1 MKAKYSLLSQDDFDL
16 GSRGG
21 EGEESGALLGGLADM
36 WGGGGGG
43 PSQNSASHDRP
54 EKSVSLRLY
63 TMQKHHFFLAFAIFF
78 SLFMFSVTVGWVSP
92 DMVERTHVKASQVKT
107 NSTSN
112 VDIPAGPFVMKSPKM
127 SRYNQQLWLMV
138 RFILENN
145 DEAFT
150 KNFTVML
157 SVVGLKKGLKKGD
170 IIGYRKHNR
179 TRSLECVGATCKS
192 IILMHLGQLPDTEY
206 LVNASLFGFDHQSYN
221 VKDLLFT
228 WATYNPAFTQLEL
241 AFRFIFF
248 LLTLGTL
255 VMFVHSLQKF
265 PVLDW
270 SMEQRWMLVL
280 LILLSLYNNPFFPL
294 TLTSSPLLAGVLDSI
309 FQSSFL
315 FSLLMFWLCVLHGLR
330 QTRRPLLRFYAP
342 KFFLVFL
349 MWLSALTMEIT
360 QQFNEVRDPTY
371 SFQINTAHYHRF
383 RILFFVLFFIYTK
396 YAVYL
401 TIKAFVELRSMQF
414 IQTRLRFIT
423 GFMGVIIILCVS
435 IVYVKFGFGVLE
447 DNFVSRLYTSYDSA
461 TQFVS
466 FYALLNLYVYMMVYV
481 YTPSAGREVRHR
493 HTLTLST
500 GSPAGAQG
508 GLLAPDGRQRHGRD
522 GPLRGDGREETS
534 HQRQGRGGERLG
546 RSHIM
551 LSGRHSWCLDRC

>member
-1 MKAKYSLLSQDDFDL
+1 MKTKYSLLSQDEFDL
-16 GSRGG
+16 TDTGGGGGGGG
-21 EGEESGALLGGLADM
+21 ESGSLLGSLADM
-36 WGGGGGG
+36 WG
-43 PSQNSASHDRP
+43 PENKKATAASHDRP
-54 EKSVSLRLY
+54 EKSVTLRLY
-63 TMQKHHFFLAFAIFF
+63 TMQKHHFFLSFAIFF
-78 SLFMFSVTVGWVSP
+78 SLFLFSVTVGWLSP
-92 DMVERTHVKASQVKT
+92 SMVQRDHLKASQVKA
-107 NSTSN
+107 NSSSQ
-112 VDIPAGPFVMKSPKM
+112 VDIPAGPFVMKSPRL
-127 SRYNQQLWLMV
+127 SRYNQQLWLIV

-157 SVVGLKKGLKKGD
+157 SVVGLNKDLKKGD

-192 IILMHLGQLPDTEY
+192 IILMHLGFLPETEY
-206 LVNASLFGFDHQSYN
+206 LVNASLFGFDHQSYT

-255 VMFVHSLQKF
+255 VFFVHSLHKF

-270 SMEQRWMLVL
+270 SMEQRWMVL
-280 LILLSLYNNPFFPL
+280 LLVLLSLYNNPLFPL
-294 TLTSSPLLAGVLDSI
+294 TLSSAPLLAGILDSI
-309 FQSSFL
+309 FQTSFL
-315 FSLLMFWLCVLHGLR
+315 FTLLMFWLCVLHGLR
-330 QTRRPLLRFYAP
+330 QTRRPLVRFYFP
-342 KFFLVFL
+342 KFLLVFL

-371 SFQINTAHYHRF
+371 SFQINTAHYYRF
-383 RILFFVLFFIYTK
+383 RILFFLLFFIYTK

-401 TIKAFVELRSMQF
+401 IFKAFVELRSLQF

-447 DNFVSRLYTSYDSA
+447 DNFISRLYTSYDSA
-461 TQFVS
+461 TQFIS
-466 FYALLNLYVYMMVYV
+466 FYALLNLYIYMMVYV
-481 YTPSAGREVRHR
+481 YTPCAGREVPRVA
-493 HTLTLST
+493 S
-500 GSPAGAQG
+500 S
-508 GLLAPDGRQRHGRD
+508 LLMDD
-522 GPLRGDGREETS
+522 SDTEETVLF
-534 HQRQGRGGERLG
+534 GESDVRKPLTSA
-546 RSHIM
+546 RDEEES
-551 LSGRHSWCLDRC
+551 D